1 MSSTPPPAAVTPDS
15 TESADSLVAAQPPQP
30 AAETPTPEQQ
40 PRGQRRRRT
49 TLPRSTRV
57 WSRGIVWSLIG
68 LTSFGVIYGL
78 IARIETSVNA
88 AGKLRPTG
96 GVTTITAPFNAPV
109 VKVLVKEGQVVQAG
123 QPLFKLREQA
133 VREQRAHLEQQRE
146 LWRTQTN
153 LYALRLGLPA
163 LPPGPSGRRQFNVE
177 QQEVLLREQ
186 AAQQER
192 QRSVINLEQQA
203 TDLLAL
209 KRKQAIE
216 TNITGRMVGLVRDGA
231 MAQLEL
237 DRQAQRLA
245 ELQGTIARTEK
256 ELESARHRVV
266 ESQLKQEQIP
276 AAEAKQ
282 LYSQYNNAKLQFS
295 AVDASIDELS
305 DRLDLGRMLAPVN
318 GRVFNLNAKPGET
331 LTPGRIALQLV
342 PLTPLDVELSVSNR
356 DIGFLETGMPVEVRV
371 TSFPFTDYGALKGT
385 IVRIGADALPP
396 DQQNPQESFPLLV
409 KIKSSELTRKGRSYA
424 LRPGMAVTALI
435 QLGSRP
441 VISLIS
447 DRFSSFMESSRS
459 IR

>member
-1 MSSTPPPAAVTPDS
+1 
-15 TESADSLVAAQPPQP
+15 
-30 AAETPTPEQQ
+30 
-40 PRGQRRRRT
+40 
-49 TLPRSTRV
+49 
-57 WSRGIVWSLIG
+57 
-68 LTSFGVIYGL
+68 
-78 IARIETSVNA
+78 
-88 AGKLRPTG
+88 
-96 GVTTITAPFNAPV
+96 
-109 VKVLVKEGQVVQAG
+109 
-123 QPLFKLREQA
+123 
-133 VREQRAHLEQQRE
+133 
-146 LWRTQTN
+146 
-153 LYALRLGLPA
+153 
-163 LPPGPSGRRQFNVE
+163 
-177 QQEVLLREQ
+177 
-186 AAQQER
+186 
-192 QRSVINLEQQA
+192 VINLEQQA

-216 TNITGRMVGLVRDGA
+216 ADITDRMLRLVRQGA

-237 DRQAQRLA
+237 DRQAQRMA

-256 ELESARHRVV
+256 ELESARYRVM
-266 ESQLKQEQIP
+266 ESQLKQQQIP

-295 AVDASIDELS
+295 AVDASIDELN
-305 DRLDLGRMLAPVN
+305 DRIDLGRMLAPVT
-318 GRVFNLNAKPGET
+318 GRVFNLNAKRGEI

-371 TSFPFTDYGALKGT
+371 TSFPFTDYGALQGT

-409 KIKSSELTRKGRSYA
+409 KIKTSELSRKGRSYA

-447 DRFSSFMESSRS
+447 DRFSSFMESTRS